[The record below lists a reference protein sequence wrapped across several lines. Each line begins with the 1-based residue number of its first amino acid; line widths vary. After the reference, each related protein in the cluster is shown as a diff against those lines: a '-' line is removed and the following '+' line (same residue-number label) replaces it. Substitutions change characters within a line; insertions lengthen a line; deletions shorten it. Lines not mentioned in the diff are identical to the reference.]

1 MWGHVLQTLLDK
13 FVRLHGQ
20 VEIWKGKKKNYF
32 TFPWGNLNLKKTTFL
47 LVCDYYF

>member
-32 TFPWGNLNLKKTTFL
+32 TFPWVSDFKNNSSCSAKYT
-47 LVCDYYF
+47 